1 METRQSLRALKH
13 WRRFLPPW
21 LLLRFS
27 SCSLFIVSLGFS
39 RKFAP
44 QKLSILIIQFNTK
57 LGHIILKN
65 MWKYSPSPCTVSLIW
80 GVFKSECYVRC
91 HIVEEVD
98 WEAETHDTVSCFK
111 QIFNL
116 QTCWKQLN
124 IPLCTGKIYLTLV
137 SRKNQTQ
144 PENKGFGYFLGL
156 WAVFLKAVQC
166 SALSESIGF

>member
-1 METRQSLRALKH
+1 METRQSLRAIKH

-39 RKFAP
+39 RKFAL

-80 GVFKSECYVRC
+80 GIFKSECYVRC
-91 HIVEEVD
+91 HVVEEVD

-116 QTCWKQLN
+116 QTCWKELN
-124 IPLCTGKIYLTLV
+124 IPLCTGRFIWHLFQGKIRLSLRIKDLGIFLDCEQLSWRQPSV
-137 SRKNQTQ
+137 QHSVNQ
-144 PENKGFGYFLGL
+144 
-156 WAVFLKAVQC
+156 
-166 SALSESIGF
+166 